1 MSKAKMH
8 VDTEAELVLMM
19 KKQLEKVEKEN
30 KLMKQELDEV
40 RKGNTGSEA
49 QIKQLNEMHS

>member
-1 MSKAKMH
+1 